1 MVNMVLSHL
10 WEPPANHH
18 HRLLLLRFKVML
30 ITIPVFST
38 KKRHGTAK
46 PFGVSNT
53 RLPGVMSTTLTSGR
67 VQTDTITGVIT
78 TLQRQRSE
86 SSKWPTVLNSNGI
99 NTARAIWIF
108 VLQRRQN
115 WQQIQIAIL
124 IMVANLVFMPAFFMM
139 ELHGSQDLL
148 MQPDWNQR
156 TKFRPVITLK
166 LSVRLFLIRVG
177 SIPVQV

>member
-1 MVNMVLSHL
+1 MANMALSHL
-10 WEPPANHH
+10 WEPQANHLH
-18 HRLLLLRFKVML
+18 LLLQLRFKVML
-30 ITIPVFST
+30 IIISPYSI
-38 KKRHGTAK
+38 KNRDGTAK
-46 PFGVSNT
+46 PFGVFST
-53 RLPGVMSTTLTSGR
+53 RLPGVTTTTLIYGL
-67 VQTDTITGVIT
+67 VLTDTITGVIT

-86 SSKWPTVLNSNGI
+86 SSKWRTVQNFSGT
-99 NTARAIWIF
+99 NTPQVIYFYAP
-108 VLQRRQN
+108 LLMPN
-115 WQQIQIAIL
+115 WQLIQIGIL